1 MIVALLSDIHANV
14 VALEAVLRD
23 LPEVAGI
30 WVMGDTVGYGPDP
43 ADTLALLRERG
54 ATLIAG
60 NHDRAVATGEG
71 LELFNGAA
79 RAAAERH
86 RAWLGATDRDFLG
99 ALPVSLEPAAGY
111 SICHGSPRDPL
122 WEYVF
127 DARTAGYAMAGLA
140 APRCCVGHTHIPAT
154 FRVGDRKL
162 MINPGSVGQPRDG
175 DPRSSYALL
184 DVDLATVDFHRVGYD
199 IAQTQRRMRALKLP
213 EMLADRLTFGL

>member
-23 LPEVAGI
+23 LPAVAGI

-71 LELFNGAA
+71 LELFNAAA

-86 RAWLGATDRDFLG
+86 RAWLGAVDRDFLG

-127 DARTAGYAMAGLA
+127 DARTAGDAMAGLA
-140 APRCCVGHTHIPAT
+140 APRCCVGHTHVPAT
-154 FRVGDRKL
+154 FRVGDHKL

-184 DVDLATVDFHRVGYD
+184 DVDRATVDFHRVGYD
-199 IAQTQRRMRALKLP
+199 IAETQRRMRALKLP

>member
-1 MIVALLSDIHANV
+1 MTVALLSDIHANV

-23 LPEVAGI
+23 LPEVAAI

-43 ADTLALLRERG
+43 ADTIALLRERG

-60 NHDRAVATGEG
+60 NHDRAVGTGEG
-71 LELFNGAA
+71 LELFNPVA
-79 RAAAERH
+79 RTAAERH
-86 RAWLGATDRDFLG
+86 RAWLRAADRDWLA
-99 ALPVSLEPAAGY
+99 ALPLTLEPAAGY

-127 DARTAGYAMAGLA
+127 DVRTAGYAMTALA
-140 APRCCVGHTHIPAT
+140 VARCCVGHTHVPAT

-175 DPRSSYALL
+175 DPRASYALL
-184 DVDLATVDFHRVGYD
+184 DVDGASVDFHRVAYD
-199 IAQTQRRMRALKLP
+199 IPETQRRMRAVKLP
-213 EMLADRLTFGL
+213 EMLADRLAFGL